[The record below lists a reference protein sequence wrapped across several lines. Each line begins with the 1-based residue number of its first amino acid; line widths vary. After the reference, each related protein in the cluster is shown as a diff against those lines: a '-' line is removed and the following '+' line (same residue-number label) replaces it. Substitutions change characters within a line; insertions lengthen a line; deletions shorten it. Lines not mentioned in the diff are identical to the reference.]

1 MKITGFDHIVLR
13 TTDIE
18 RALDFYLGALG
29 LAPVRVDEWRAGEVG
44 FPSVRVNDATII
56 DLLAV
61 ESRSADSALD
71 HFCLVV
77 EPLDWEDEIRNGLRV
92 LQGPVS
98 RYGARGDAQSVYV
111 ADPDG
116 NEIELRNYGEISR

>member
-29 LAPVRVDEWRAGEVG
+29 LAPVRVDQWRAGEVG
-44 FPSVRVNDATII
+44 FPSVRVNEATII

-61 ESRSADSALD
+61 ESRPADSALD

-92 LQGPVS
+92 LQGPAR

-116 NEIELRNYGEISR
+116 NEIELRTYGEISR

>member
-1 MKITGFDHIVLR
+1 MKITGLDHIVLR

-18 RALDFYLGALG
+18 RALDFYLGTLG
-29 LAPVRVDEWRAGEVG
+29 LAPVRVDEWRADEVG
-44 FPSVRVNDATII
+44 FPSVRVNDSTII
-56 DLLAV
+56 DLFAV
-61 ESRSADSALD
+61 ESRPADSALD

-77 EPLDWEDEIRNGLRV
+77 EPLDWENEIRNGLRV

-116 NEIELRNYGEISR
+116 NEIELRNYGAISC

>member
-1 MKITGFDHIVLR
+1 MKITGIDHIVLR

-18 RALDFYLGALG
+18 RALDFYLGTLG
-29 LAPVRVDEWRAGEVG
+29 LAPVRVDEWRSDEVG
-44 FPSVRVNDATII
+44 FPSVRVNDSTII
-56 DLLAV
+56 DLFAV
-61 ESRSADSALD
+61 ESRPADSALD

-98 RYGARGDAQSVYV
+98 RYGAQGDAQSVYV

-116 NEIELRNYGEISR
+116 NEIELRNYGQISR

>member
-18 RALDFYLGALG
+18 RALDFYLGTLG

-56 DLLAV
+56 DLFAV
-61 ESRSADSALD
+61 ESRPADSALD

>member
-1 MKITGFDHIVLR
+1 MKIIGFDHIVLR

-29 LAPVRVDEWRAGEVG
+29 LAPVRVEQWRAGEVG

-56 DLLAV
+56 DLFAV
-61 ESRSADSALD
+61 ESRPADSALD

-116 NEIELRNYGEISR
+116 NEIELRNYGQISR

>member
-56 DLLAV
+56 DLFAV
-61 ESRSADSALD
+61 ESRPADSALD

>member
-18 RALDFYLGALG
+18 RALDFYLGTLG

-56 DLLAV
+56 DLFAV
-61 ESRSADSALD
+61 ESRPTNSALD

-92 LQGPVS
+92 IQGPVS

-116 NEIELRNYGEISR
+116 NEIELRDYGEISR